1 VSRTARPTT
10 TQRRRLHFLELAT
23 FGICGTHHPLLAMTT
38 SFLQAL
44 LLLLLL
50 LLLPLV
56 LVR

>member
-1 VSRTARPTT
+1 VSPTARPTT
-10 TQRRRLHFLELAT
+10 TQLRHLHFLELAT
-23 FGICGTHHPLLAMTT
+23 FGISGTHHPLLAMST

-50 LLLPLV
+50 LLLV